1 MSQPGELGAAT
12 RAYQRLYLVRR
23 CEETIQKHYPEDE
36 MKTPVH
42 LSIGQEAPAVGV
54 CEALAPADRIFG
66 TYRSHALYLART
78 DDTDGFFGELYGR
91 VTGAARGKA
100 GSMHIAAP
108 QHGLMM
114 TSAVV
119 ATTIP
124 LALGAALALE
134 RQRSTG
140 RAVTFF
146 GDGAT
151 GEGVFW
157 ESLNFAC
164 LKRLRVVFVCE
175 DNGLAI
181 HSRRESRD
189 GHAGLT
195 RVLEGFDCIVRSSDS
210 TDVIELRDLVAGA
223 IREQDELGKPIF
235 LSLAC
240 YRFVEHVGPALDRR
254 FDLGYR
260 SDDEFEAWKL
270 RDPVPTTRAR
280 LLGLGVDED
289 IIGEVERAVDARIA
303 ASVARAR
310 LAPPPPSSDLYQGVY
325 A

>member
-1 MSQPGELGAAT
+1 VSAT
-12 RAYQRLYLVRR
+12 ERERALQAYRRLYLVRR
-23 CEETIQKHYPEDE
+23 CEETIQEHYPEDE

-54 CEALAPADRIFG
+54 CEALGEADRLFG

-78 DDTDGFFGELYGR
+78 EDTDGFFGELYGR
-91 VTGAARGKA
+91 SSGAARGKA
-100 GSMHIAAP
+100 GSMHLAAP
-108 QHGLMM
+108 AHGLML

-119 ATTIP
+119 GTTIP

-134 RQRSTG
+134 RQGSRG
-140 RAVTFF
+140 RAVVFF

-151 GEGVFW
+151 GEGCFW

-164 LKRLRVVFVCE
+164 ARRSRVVFVCE

-181 HSRRESRD
+181 HSRRE
-189 GHAGLT
+189 T
-195 RVLEGFDCIVRSSDS
+195 REGYEDLPSVLERFQCATLVSES
-210 TDVIELRDLVAGA
+210 TDVLEIRDLAQRGL
-223 IREQDELGKPIF
+223 REQERAGGPLF
-235 LSLAC
+235 LYLRC
-240 YRFVEHVGPALDRR
+240 YRFVEHVGPAIDQR

-260 SDDEFEAWKL
+260 RRQEFLAWQT
-270 RDPVPTTRAR
+270 RDP
-280 LLGLGVDED
+280 LGVTRRRLVQLGANADELHRL
-289 IIGEVERAVDARIA
+289 ESAVDAQIA

-310 LAPPPPSSDLYQGVY
+310 ASAPPAADELREGVY